1 MRNWSRYWRTGL
13 TMRHEE
19 SMSLNLELYSL
30 KIIKVAAEE
39 YSKFCKV
46 NLSQSSGRAVCTFR
60 SHDIPADLIALEFGN
75 YLIELMQQGE
85 QA

>member
-13 TMRHEE
+13 TMKHEE

-46 NLSQSSGRAVCTFR
+46 NLSQSFR

>member
-1 MRNWSRYWRTGL
+1 MK
-13 TMRHEE
+13 HEE

-46 NLSQSSGRAVCTFR
+46 NLSQSSGRSVCAFR
-60 SHDIPADLIALEFGN
+60 SHDIPSDLIALEFGN
-75 YLIELMQQGE
+75 
-85 QA
+85 

>member
-1 MRNWSRYWRTGL
+1 
-13 TMRHEE
+13 MRHEE

-46 NLSQSSGRAVCTFR
+46 NLSQSSGRVVCTFR

>member
-1 MRNWSRYWRTGL
+1 MK
-13 TMRHEE
+13 HEE

-46 NLSQSSGRAVCTFR
+46 NLSQSSGCLLYTSDA
-60 SHDIPADLIALEFGN
+60 AD
-75 YLIELMQQGE
+75 EL
-85 QA
+85 